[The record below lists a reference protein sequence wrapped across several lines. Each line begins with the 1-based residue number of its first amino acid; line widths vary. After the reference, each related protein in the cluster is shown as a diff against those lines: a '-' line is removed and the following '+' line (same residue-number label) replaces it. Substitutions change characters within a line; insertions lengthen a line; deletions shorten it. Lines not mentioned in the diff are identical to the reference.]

1 MISKRSYIYL
11 LLIAGVFSNLAGQ
24 DVSVSALFD
33 STRIY
38 IGDQI
43 NYTVTVDQPSYL
55 SLTMPLLK
63 DTLMKNLEIIS
74 GPVTDSTP
82 VENNRLRITCRY
94 LITSFDSGYYEAP
107 PVYAEMRNESGIRR
121 FYSGYAP
128 LEVMRVKIAP
138 PDTSSK
144 IFDIIA
150 PYKAPLTFGEIL
162 PWLLLALLVSAAAW
176 VILKLL
182 QRFKKRKEKP
192 GIIINPDPAHVI
204 AFRELEKLR
213 NEQLWQRGEVKLY
226 YSQLTEILRQYLEN
240 RYGVFSLEMTTSE
253 TLEALLR
260 TGFKKDNLF
269 HSLKTIL
276 NGSDLVKFA
285 KYKPEPSENDNHF
298 QNAWVFIEVTMIK
311 ADQVEITGSDLK
323 EGIK

>member
-1 MISKRSYIYL
+1 MISKRSYIYIL
-11 LLIAGVFSNLAGQ
+11 LVTGLFSNLSGQ
-24 DVSVSALFD
+24 DVSVSTLFD

-43 NYTVTVDQPSYL
+43 NYTITVDQPSDL
-55 SLTMPLLK
+55 SLSIPFLK
-63 DTLMKNLEIIS
+63 DTLIKNLEIIS

-82 VENNRLRITCRY
+82 VENNRLRITSRY

-107 PVYAEMRNESGIRR
+107 PVYAEIRNESGIRR

-138 PDTSSK
+138 PDTSAR

-176 VILKLL
+176 VIIKLL
-182 QRFKKRKEKP
+182 QRFKKRKEEP

-213 NEQLWQRGEVKLY
+213 NEQLWQKGEVKLY

-240 RYGVFSLEMTTSE
+240 RYGVYSLEMTTSE

-260 TGFKKDNLF
+260 TGFKKDNLY

-298 QNAWVFIEVTMIK
+298 QNAWTFVEATMIN

-323 EGIK
+323 EGMK